1 MVNTTVIE
9 YVWIGGKGELRSKIK
24 VINEYYTYNDICD
37 TKSRYINN
45 SKIIP
50 YYREKFK
57 WNYDGSSTE
66 QANGDDSEITLNPV
80 RIFYNPDNYD
90 YANSFILLCDTYC
103 SNGEPAKCNN
113 RKLAKEIFD
122 KDLSQKPWFGL
133 EQEYFLMDPYTRKP
147 ICFDDTTKQGQFY
160 CSVGYNNTFGRDI
173 AEEHLQKCITAGIK
187 ITGINAEV
195 APGQWEFQI
204 GICEGIEAGDHMI
217 VARYLL
223 EKITENYD
231 VYVDYEPK
239 PIEGDWNGSGC
250 HTNYSTLK
258 MREGC
263 ENKTGLKY
271 IQEAID
277 KLSLKHDEHMAV
289 YGTGNEKRMTGKHE
303 TASYDKFSHGIAN
316 RGASVR
322 IGNETY
328 KNEKGYFEDRR
339 PSSNCDPYLVT
350 SKIFETTCL

>member
-1 MVNTTVIE
+1 MVNSTIIE

-24 VINEYYTYNDICD
+24 VINEYYTYNDIC
-37 TKSRYINN
+37 NN
-45 SKIIP
+45 SKIKP
-50 YYREKFK
+50 YYLEKFK

-103 SNGEPAKCNN
+103 SNGEPAKYNN

-160 CSVGYNNTFGRDI
+160 CSVGYNNAFGRDI

-223 EKITENYD
+223 EKITEKYNA
-231 VYVDYEPK
+231 YVDFEPK
-239 PIEGDWNGSGC
+239 PLEGDWNGSGC
-250 HTNYSTLK
+250 HTNYSTLN

-263 ENKTGLKY
+263 EDITGLEF
-271 IQEAID
+271 IQEAIE

-303 TASYDKFSHGIAN
+303 TASYDKFSHGVAN

-328 KNEKGYFEDRR
+328 KNQKGYFEDRR